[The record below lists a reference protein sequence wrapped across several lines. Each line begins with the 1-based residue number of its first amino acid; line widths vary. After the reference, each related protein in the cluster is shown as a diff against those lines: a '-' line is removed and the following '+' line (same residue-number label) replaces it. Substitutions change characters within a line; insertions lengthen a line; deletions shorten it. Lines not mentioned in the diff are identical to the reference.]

1 MEPRYI
7 CGMESS
13 KSLAA
18 AILATSVAVLGGAL
32 LFEHV
37 GGLAPCPMCLWQR
50 WPWWIAA
57 AITLPVLL
65 LPPVRRVLGPGLPAL
80 FALIFAGSFALAAYH
95 AAVEQHWVAGPA
107 SCSAPVTAAR
117 TLADFQ
123 RMVVDRP
130 VVRCDEVPWALFGVS
145 LAGFNAIF
153 SAILAALS
161 IRTVLRFRKETAR

>member
-1 MEPRYI
+1 MD
-7 CGMESS
+7 ST

-18 AILATSVAVLGGAL
+18 VILVGAVGVLGGAL

-37 GGLAPCPMCLWQR
+37 GGLAPCVLCLWQR

-65 LPPVRRVLGPGLPAL
+65 LPPVRRTLGPALPAL
-80 FALIFAGSFALAAYH
+80 FALLFAASFALAAYH
-95 AAVEQHWVAGPA
+95 VAVEQHWIAGPA
-107 SCSAPVTAAR
+107 TCSAPLSGAR

-153 SAILAALS
+153 SAILAVLS
-161 IRTVLRFRKETAR
+161 VRTLRRHRQGGLR

>member
-1 MEPRYI
+1 MD
-7 CGMESS
+7 ST
-13 KSLAA
+13 KTLAA
-18 AILATSVAVLGGAL
+18 IILAGCIAVLGGAL

-37 GGLAPCPMCLWQR
+37 GGLAPCVLCLWER
-50 WPWWIAA
+50 WPWWIAG

-65 LPPVRRVLGPGLPAL
+65 LPPVRRALGPALPAL

-95 AAVEQHWVAGPA
+95 VGVEQHWIAGPA
-107 SCSAPVTAAR
+107 TCSAPLSGAR

-130 VVRCDEVPWALFGVS
+130 VVRCDEVPWALFGIS

-153 SAILAALS
+153 SLALAALALRTATR
-161 IRTVLRFRKETAR
+161 IRPVAAR